1 VRCNTIM
8 KTKHIVKSIPNPSFF
23 SKNYLIQRLS
33 LFFCLTAALS
43 CLNEANSACSTLSLK
58 GATVKFVNNTEKS
71 VKVNLVNILCFEENK
86 MTLAPGQTY
95 TQNTLVNYVWRFR
108 DATTNTQ
115 ISEVKITSAA
125 MTVAVAPDI
134 GVNLASLKGISPP
147 SVPGLLSFDSSRPEI
162 VTPVVTSKAAAI
174 ALGKALFWD
183 QALGS
188 DGIACASCHYQ
199 AGADIRFKNQI
210 NPGFSHNN
218 FTFDTTR
225 SGSVSGP
232 NYTLKL
238 SDFPFVPTNDDVVSA
253 NGVFERNNFRA
264 GDPDSLFD
272 TCDPVATTAFKVN
285 GINVR
290 QAEPR
295 NSPTTINAAYNF
307 RNFWDGRA
315 NNIFNGVS
323 PFGMRDKA
331 AGVFI
336 NSTGGVIK
344 RPLNLKNSSLASQA
358 VGPIMS
364 ILEMACNQRTFADV
378 GRKVLNR
385 RPLANQA
392 ISSQDSVLKDLP
404 LYVGST
410 GTYTDLVR
418 AAFNSSYW
426 NSTANFSGY
435 NQMEA
440 NFPMFFGLAVQLYEA
455 TLISDDTKFDRWKQ
469 GTTSLTSQESQG
481 HSIFNGKGNCSSC
494 HGGPVF
500 TSAALLTNK
509 KQLIERM
516 TMKDNLTSIYDEG
529 FYNIG
534 VVPNSYDIG
543 LGGKDPFSNPLSFS
557 KQYVSGIWVD
567 PFKSDISACKFEE
580 PIYPNCSSPANLSA
594 ERVAV
599 DGSFKVPTLR
609 NIDLTGPYMH
619 NGSLATL
626 EQVVDF
632 YNQGGNFDNVGKH
645 PDIKPLGLSSTEKA
659 ALVAFLKTLT
669 DDRVAY
675 ERAPFDHPSLVVPN
689 GHHGD
694 QNSVTAGNE
703 VDPSLAIDNF
713 INVSAVG
720 SSGSSFK
727 LKPFHEQ
734 LPTTTPLKVT
744 VYRDANYSGI
754 SQAFDVGNYYGSTRG
769 QMSIVGNN
777 TISSI
782 SVPSGYYVK
791 ACIDEPTLLFG
802 LFNICKTYTAN
813 TATLDTSMDNKI
825 SYIEIRKL

>member
-1 VRCNTIM
+1 M
-8 KTKHIVKSIPNPSFF
+8 KNNLSPPSPLFEPLNPLFKLYKKIAILMIVTA
-23 SKNYLIQRLS
+23 LAS
-33 LFFCLTAALS
+33 LQNQAYA
-43 CLNEANSACSTLSLK
+43 ACSTLSLQ
-58 GATVKFVNNTEKS
+58 GATARFVNNTDKS
-71 VKVNLVNILCFEENK
+71 VKVILVNLLCLEETK
-86 MTLAPGQTY
+86 MTLAPGQSA

-108 DATTNTQ
+108 DAATNAQ
-115 ISEVKITSAA
+115 LSETKITSSA
-125 MTVAVAPDI
+125 MTVAVAPDL
-134 GVNLASLKGISPP
+134 GVSLASLKGVSPP
-147 SVPGLLSFDSSRPEI
+147 SVPGLLSFDSSRSDI
-162 VTPVVTSKAAAI
+162 ITPVVTNKSAAI

-188 DGIACASCHYQ
+188 DGMACANCHYQ
-199 AGADIRFKNQI
+199 AGADIRFKNQV
-210 NPGFSHNN
+210 NPGFTHGNL
-218 FTFDTTR
+218 TFDTTR

-253 NGVFERNNFRA
+253 NGVFARNNFRP
-264 GDPDSLFD
+264 GDPNSLFD
-272 TCDPVATTAFKVN
+272 TCDPVGTTIFKVN

-295 NSPTTINAAYNF
+295 NSPTTINAVYNF

-315 NNIFNGVS
+315 NNIFNGTS

-331 AGVFI
+331 AGVYI
-336 NSTGGVIK
+336 NSTNGVVK

-364 ILEMACNQRTFADV
+364 LLEMACDNRSFADV
-378 GRKVLNR
+378 GRKVLSR
-385 RPLANQA
+385 RPLASQV
-392 ISSQDSVLKDLP
+392 ISPQDSALKDLP
-404 LYVGST
+404 LYSLGSV
-410 GTYTDLVR
+410 TYTDLVR
-418 AAFNSSYW
+418 AAFNSNYW
-426 NSTANFSGY
+426 NSTANFGGY

-440 NFPMFFGLAVQLYEA
+440 NFPMFFGLAVQLYES

-481 HSIFNGKGNCSSC
+481 HSVFTGKGNCSSC

-500 TSAALLTNK
+500 TSAAILSNK

-516 TMKDNLTSIYDEG
+516 LMKDNLNSIYDEG

-534 VVPNSYDIG
+534 VVPNNYDIG
-543 LGGKDPFSNPLSFS
+543 LGGNDPWSNPLSFS

-580 PIYPNCSSPANLSA
+580 PIYPNCSNPSNLSSQ
-594 ERVAV
+594 RVAV

-632 YNQGGNFDNVGKH
+632 YNQGGNFNNVGKH

-703 VDPSLAIDNF
+703 VDPTLATDNF

-734 LPTTTPLKVT
+734 LPATTPLRVT
-744 VYRDANYSGI
+744 MYRDANYGGV
-754 SQAFDVGNYYGSTRG
+754 SQAFDVGNYYGATRG
-769 QMSIVGNN
+769 QMNTVGNN

-782 SVPSGYYVK
+782 NVPSGYYVK
-791 ACIDEPTLLFG
+791 ACIDEPSLLFG
-802 LFNICKTYTAN
+802 LFNVCKTYTAN
-813 TATLDTSMDNKI
+813 TATLDSSMDNKI
-825 SYIEIRKL
+825 SYLEVRKL